1 METNPFSD
9 ILECELIITIVDR
22 ELESYELFAYG
33 FDDRRNVTRE
43 VEQIERETI
52 KLLQTRSERYTGF

>member
-9 ILECELIITIVDR
+9 ILECELIITIMDR

-33 FDDRRNVTRE
+33 FDDRRNVTR
-43 VEQIERETI
+43 
-52 KLLQTRSERYTGF
+52 K

>member
-43 VEQIERETI
+43 Q
-52 KLLQTRSERYTGF
+52 RSRKTKT

>member
-9 ILECELIITIVDR
+9 ILECELIITIMDK
-22 ELESYELFAYG
+22 ELESYVRFAYG

-52 KLLQTRSERYTGF
+52 KLLQTRSDRYTGF